1 MKIVKMKNYKL
12 VDRESQIEDL
22 IMWIS
27 ESEKP
32 NDKMLMLQDLK
43 YLMSLDDREVLSN
56 LSTNEFIAES
66 DNPKE
71 FKEIIKTDLEQ

>member
-1 MKIVKMKNYKL
+1 MKNYKL